1 MLIPGAEGK
10 NSALSETR
18 MKNKF
23 RDTIWPALLWALLA
37 GILVSIFYYSI
48 NRYFDRDEFE
58 HIHTAW
64 KIARGQEIYVDFF
77 QHHHPFF
84 DYMITPVINTYGNTV
99 HTLFT
104 GRYVMLLFTA
114 CILAVTYLL
123 ALRIFKN
130 SEVGL
135 LSLIL
140 ASVFT
145 AFFTKSIEIR
155 PDVPQAL
162 TGLLAVYFLF
172 TYYDKRSLRSL
183 IESAVFLAV
192 SFLFLQKAVVL
203 IIPIAGILLYD
214 VIKKRVRL
222 RDAVLYAA
230 AFVATLLPYYVYLV
244 IDGSLERYYEM
255 NWLVNYYIPQLFS
268 KSESLIPLFKENS
281 ITCVLYF
288 VGVIALLRSG
298 KERRFAVLS
307 LCLIV
312 LPILLFKNLW
322 WQYFVLSVP
331 PAAIVAGYAVHST
344 FGSRL
349 SRLVVLLGAIS
360 MPLANMHN
368 DGFFNMNNNN
378 QRAQLDKIE
387 YVLSITEEGDKVY
400 DGNVLF
406 NLFRDDIDYF
416 WFCVSYPYCLRS
428 YQQISDYRYNIYTLI
443 GSQRP
448 KVISNTGIR
457 SFKDIRIINKYRV
470 SDRYPDLYIRVD

>member
-1 MLIPGAEGK
+1 
-10 NSALSETR
+10 

-23 RDTIWPALLWALLA
+23 GDTVWPVLLWALFA

-48 NRYFDRDEFE
+48 NRYFDRDELE

-84 DYMITPVINTYGNTV
+84 DYMITPVINTYGSTV
-99 HTLFT
+99 HTLFA

-135 LSLIL
+135 LSIIL
-140 ASVFT
+140 TSTFT

-172 TYYDKRSLRSL
+172 TYYDKKSLSSL
-183 IESAVFLAV
+183 AASALFLAV

-203 IIPIAGILLYD
+203 IIPIAGVLLYD
-214 VIKKRVRL
+214 VIKKRVQL
-222 RDAVLYAA
+222 RDAVLFAA

-244 IDGSLERYYEM
+244 IGGSFERYFEM

-268 KSESLIPLFKENS
+268 KSESLIPLFKENG

-312 LPILLFKNLW
+312 LPILLFNNLW

-331 PAAIVAGYAVHST
+331 TAAIIAGYAVHST

-349 SRLVVLLGAIS
+349 SRLIVLLGAIS
-360 MPLANMHN
+360 MPLAYMHN
-368 DGFFNMNNNN
+368 DGFFNMNNYK

-400 DGNVLF
+400 DGNILF
-406 NLFRDDIDYF
+406 NVFRDDIDYF

-448 KVISNTGIR
+448 KVISNTGIH

>member
-1 MLIPGAEGK
+1 MLIPGAEGRK
-10 NSALSETR
+10 IAVYETSV
-18 MKNKF
+18 KNKF
-23 RDTIWPALLWALLA
+23 RDTVWPALLWALFA
-37 GILVSIFYYSI
+37 CILVSIFFYSI
-48 NRYFDRDEFE
+48 NRFFDRDELE

-84 DYMITPVINTYGNTV
+84 DYMITPVINTYGSTV
-99 HTLFT
+99 NTLFA

-114 CILAVTYLL
+114 CILVVTYLL

-155 PDVPQAL
+155 PDVPQTL

-183 IESAVFLAV
+183 IASAVFLAV

-203 IIPIAGILLYD
+203 IVPIAGILLYD
-214 VIKKRVRL
+214 VFKKRVRL
-222 RDAVLYAA
+222 RDAMLYGA
-230 AFVATLLPYYVYLV
+230 AFIASLLPYYVYLV
-244 IDGSLERYYEM
+244 AGGSFQRYYEM
-255 NWLVNYYIPQLFS
+255 NWLLNYYIPQLFS
-268 KSESLIPLFKENS
+268 KPESLIPLFDQN
-281 ITCVLYF
+281 IVTCVLYF

-307 LCLIV
+307 LCLIA
-312 LPILLFKNLW
+312 LPIILFKNLW
-322 WQYFVLSVP
+322 WQYFVLAVP
-331 PAAIVAGYAVHST
+331 PVAIVAGYAIHST
-344 FGSRL
+344 FSSRL
-349 SRLVVLLGAIS
+349 SRLIVLLGAIS
-360 MPLANMHN
+360 MPLAYMHN
-368 DGFFNMNNNN
+368 DGFFNMNNDQ
-378 QRAQLDKIE
+378 QRVQINKIE

-400 DGNVLF
+400 DGDVMFNV
-406 NLFRDDIDYF
+406 FRDDIDYF
-416 WFCVSYPYCLRS
+416 WFCVSYPYCLDTYR
-428 YQQISDYRYNIYTLI
+428 QISDYRYNIYTLI

-448 KVISNTGIR
+448 KVISNIGIR
-457 SFKDIRIINKYRV
+457 SFKDIRIVNKYKV
-470 SDRYPDLYIRVD
+470 SDKYPDLYIRVD

>member
-1 MLIPGAEGK
+1 MLIPGVEGR
-10 NSALSETR
+10 NIAVSETH
-18 MKNKF
+18 MKNNF
-23 RDTIWPALLWALLA
+23 GDTVWPVLLWVLFA

-48 NRYFDRDEFE
+48 NRYFDRDELE

-84 DYMITPVINTYGNTV
+84 DYMITPVINTYGSTV
-99 HTLFT
+99 HTLFA

-135 LSLIL
+135 LSIMLTS
-140 ASVFT
+140 AFT

-172 TYYDKRSLRSL
+172 TYYEKKSLRSL
-183 IESAVFLAV
+183 ITSAVFLAV

-214 VIKKRVRL
+214 VFKRRVRFK
-222 RDAVLYAA
+222 DAMLYGA
-230 AFVATLLPYYVYLV
+230 AFVASLLPYYIYLV
-244 IDGSLERYYEM
+244 IDGSFERYFEM

-298 KERRFAVLS
+298 KEWRFAVLS
-307 LCLIV
+307 LCLTA
-312 LPILLFKNLW
+312 LPILLFNNLW
-322 WQYFVLSVP
+322 WQYFVLVIP
-331 PAAIVAGYAVHST
+331 PAAIIAGYAVHSN
-344 FGSRL
+344 FSSRL
-349 SRLVVLLGAIS
+349 GRLIVLLGAIS
-360 MPLANMHN
+360 MPLAYMHN
-368 DGFFNMNNNN
+368 DGFFNMNNNQ

-400 DGNVLF
+400 DGNILF
-406 NLFRDDIDYF
+406 NVFRDDIDYF
-416 WFCVSYPYCLRS
+416 WFCVNYPYCLRS

-448 KVISNTGIR
+448 KVISNAGIH

>member
-1 MLIPGAEGK
+1 MLIPGVEGR
-10 NSALSETR
+10 NIAVSETH
-18 MKNKF
+18 MKNNF
-23 RDTIWPALLWALLA
+23 GDTVWPVLLWVLFA

-48 NRYFDRDEFE
+48 NRYFDRDELE

-84 DYMITPVINTYGNTV
+84 DYMITPVINTYGSTV
-99 HTLFT
+99 HTLFA

-135 LSLIL
+135 LSIMLTS
-140 ASVFT
+140 AFT

-172 TYYDKRSLRSL
+172 TYYEKKSLRSL
-183 IESAVFLAV
+183 ITSAVFLAV

-214 VIKKRVRL
+214 VFKRRVRFK
-222 RDAVLYAA
+222 DAMLYGA
-230 AFVATLLPYYVYLV
+230 AFVASLLPYYIYLV
-244 IDGSLERYYEM
+244 IDGSFERYFEM

-312 LPILLFKNLW
+312 LPILLFNNLW

-331 PAAIVAGYAVHST
+331 PAAIIAGYAVHSN
-344 FGSRL
+344 FSSRL
-349 SRLVVLLGAIS
+349 GRLIVLLGAIS
-360 MPLANMHN
+360 MPLAYMHN
-368 DGFFNMNNNN
+368 DGFFNMNNNQ

-400 DGNVLF
+400 DGNILF
-406 NLFRDDIDYF
+406 NVFRDDIDYF
-416 WFCVSYPYCLRS
+416 WFCVNYPYCLRS

-448 KVISNTGIR
+448 KVISNAGIH

>member
-1 MLIPGAEGK
+1 MLIPGVEGRDI
-10 NSALSETR
+10 AVSETH

-23 RDTIWPALLWALLA
+23 GDTVWPVLLWVLFA

-48 NRYFDRDEFE
+48 NRYFDRDELE

-64 KIARGQEIYVDFF
+64 KIARGQEIYIDFF

-84 DYMITPVINTYGNTV
+84 NYMITPVINAYGSTPD
-99 HTLFT
+99 TLFA
-104 GRYVMLLFTA
+104 GRYVMLLFTV

-135 LSLIL
+135 LSIIL
-140 ASVFT
+140 TSAFT

-155 PDVPQAL
+155 PDIPQAL

-172 TYYDKRSLRSL
+172 TYYDKKSSRSLMA
-183 IESAVFLAV
+183 SAVSLAV

-214 VIKKRVRL
+214 VFKRRVRL
-222 RDAVLYAA
+222 KDAMLYGA
-230 AFVATLLPYYVYLV
+230 AFIASLLPYYLYLL
-244 IDGSLERYYEM
+244 INGSFERYFEM
-255 NWLVNYYIPQLFS
+255 NWLVNYYLPELFS
-268 KSESLIPLFKENS
+268 KSESIIPIFKENI

-288 VGVIALLRSG
+288 VGVVVLLRSG
-298 KERRFAVLS
+298 RERRFAVLS
-307 LCLIV
+307 LCLIF
-312 LPILLFKNLW
+312 LPVILFKNLW
-322 WQYFVLSVP
+322 WQYFVPAVP
-331 PAAIVAGYAVHST
+331 TTAIVAGYAVHST

-349 SRLVVLLGAIS
+349 SRFIVLLGAIS
-360 MPLANMHN
+360 MPLAYMHN
-368 DGFFNMNNNN
+368 DGFFNMNNYK

-400 DGNVLF
+400 DGSVLF
-406 NLFRDDIDYF
+406 NVFRDDIDYF
-416 WFCVSYPYCLRS
+416 WFCVSYPNCLGAYR
-428 YQQISDYRYNIYTLI
+428 QFSDYQYNIYSLI

-448 KVISNTGIR
+448 KVISNTGIH
-457 SFKDIRIINKYRV
+457 SLNDIRIKNKYRV